1 MKAGRCSIS
10 EETSGVEC
18 RIAQSDTRTSKS
30 IRIAVLCQFLIV
42 AACLPSLAL
51 FSNVPSQAEE
61 AFQAIFEGV
70 PLNDSL
76 ELQYV
81 EDPEAPPWSNVVR
94 FVLTNTSEE
103 SVAFGP
109 DYGARVF
116 VLTEDGKGW
125 REVRNTMGY
134 VGDGEILEPR
144 QGPTSNWGTI
154 VVAAPEDEVFA
165 RRSVVRIAVFG
176 RIVEDGQVTD
186 KVVGA
191 YATLEIEPARR
202 KVRQIDP

>member
-1 MKAGRCSIS
+1 MKAGKRRIS
-10 EETSGVEC
+10 QESSGVDS
-18 RIAQSDTRTSKS
+18 RIARSAAWSSRT
-30 IRIAVLCQFLIV
+30 IRIVVLCQFLIV

-51 FSNVPSQAEE
+51 LSNVPSQAED

-81 EDPEAPPWSNVVR
+81 EDPEAPPWSNVVS
-94 FVLTNTSEE
+94 FVLTNTSDE

-116 VLTEDGKGW
+116 VLTEDGKAW

-134 VGDGEILEPR
+134 LGDGEILEPR

-154 VVAAPEDEVFA
+154 IVVAPEDEVFA
-165 RRSVVRIAVFG
+165 KRSVVRIAVFG
-176 RIVEDGQVTD
+176 RIVENGQVTD

-191 YATLEIEPARR
+191 YATLEIDPSRG
-202 KVRQIDP
+202 KIRQIDP